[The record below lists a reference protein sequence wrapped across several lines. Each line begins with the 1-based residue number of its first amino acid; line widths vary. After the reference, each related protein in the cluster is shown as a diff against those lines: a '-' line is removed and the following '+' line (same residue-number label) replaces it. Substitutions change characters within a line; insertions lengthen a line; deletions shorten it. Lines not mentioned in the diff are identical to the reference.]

1 MRCALSGLLFLL
13 CILKA
18 HGEELSLSLTSGNE
32 ITVEQFGTAENRLIW
47 LPSESGLNGEPER
60 QHARKLA
67 AAGYSVWVV
76 DLHNSYFITP
86 GQSSLK
92 AIPRGD
98 LVELISLA
106 QKNTRYLY
114 LFSYDRGARLLL
126 EALRDWQLLRK
137 AESPTISGVLLMH
150 PNLLAGDINVGD
162 EPRFHAISAATNL
175 PIYVFQPVDSGK
187 RWYITTLVSNLEQGG
202 SDVITH
208 RIFGVSDGYHVS
220 DMARDYEL
228 KRREGFAQ
236 LLIKAMHLV
245 KNYANG
251 PRQAVKQL
259 ASGEEKDNHTSSL
272 GLREINGESIAPNL
286 RLNMMSGE
294 HIDLAKLRGE
304 VVLVNFWATW
314 CPPCIEEIPSL
325 DHLNEQLAGKPFR
338 VLGIDV
344 GESKAQ
350 VQKFL
355 KKVPAAYPII
365 LDPNGVTT
373 APWKIRAFPTSY
385 IVDKDG
391 RLRYGYFGGLAWDDE
406 EVVTLIENLIAEE

>member
-1 MRCALSGLLFLL
+1 MRCALSGLFFLL
-13 CILKA
+13 CVLEA
-18 HGEELSLSLTSGNE
+18 HGEAHSLVLTSGNE
-32 ITVEQFGTAENRLIW
+32 ITVEQIGTGEERLLW
-47 LPSESGLNGEPER
+47 LPSELGLNGEPER

-76 DLHNSYFITP
+76 DLHNSYFLTP
-86 GQSSLK
+86 GQNSLE

-106 QKNTRYLY
+106 QKNTSHLY

-126 EALRDWQLLRK
+126 EAVREWQLLRK
-137 AESPTISGVLLMH
+137 AESPPISGVLLMH
-150 PNLLAGDINVGD
+150 PNLLAGGVTVGN
-162 EPRFHAISAATNL
+162 EPHFLAISAATNL
-175 PIYVFQPVDSGK
+175 PIYLFQPVDSGK
-187 RWYITTLVSNLEQGG
+187 RWYIKTLVLRLEQGG

-208 RIFGVSDGYHVS
+208 RLFGVSDGYHVS

-228 KRREGFAQ
+228 ERREGFPQ
-236 LLIKAMHLV
+236 LLINAMHLV
-245 KNYANG
+245 KNYASR

-259 ASGEEKDNHTSSL
+259 AKREGQENPSPSL
-272 GLREINGESIAPNL
+272 GLREIHGESIASDL
-286 RLNMMSGE
+286 RLQTIRGE
-294 HIDLAKLRGE
+294 DIDLLELRGE

-325 DHLNEQLAGKPFR
+325 GRLNKQLAGKPFR
-338 VLGIDV
+338 VLGVDV

-355 KKVPAAYPII
+355 KKVPAAYPVI
-365 LDPNGVTT
+365 LDPRGVTIT
-373 APWKIRAFPTSY
+373 PWKIRAFPTSY
-385 IVDKDG
+385 IVDKNG

-406 EVVTLIENLIAEE
+406 EVVTLIEKLIAEE